1 MWDLQDLQD
10 LPTNIK
16 VDMTVS
22 PRNGKQMKAC
32 TKFDSCASSQ
42 LLFLLYVGH
51 FFAASQKADQVNL

>member
-42 LLFLLYVGH
+42 VLFCYT
-51 FFAASQKADQVNL
+51 